1 MKLPSIRTPKVTTFL
16 KKKRFSQNLN
26 AVSSRRGLGR
36 RESVADMHE
45 LGGDPSVD
53 YGMIDYQ
60 MRRLGEK
67 HRGQFNNTIGRL
79 PLDID

>member
-1 MKLPSIRTPKVTTFL
+1 MKLPSIRTPKGTVLL

-26 AVSSRRGLGR
+26 AVSSKRGLAR

-45 LGGDPSVD
+45 LGGDATVD

-67 HRGQFNNTIGRL
+67 HRG
-79 PLDID
+79 